1 MAEEGKV
8 SFKKSAKK
16 RPARSKAEESP
27 SEDEEI
33 NTTDFEKTKQ
43 LQRLRK
49 RTAGTN
55 IVTLALG
62 KKISK
67 IDQDILEDPFQLN
80 SGGLVLM
87 KDMKGY
93 KTKQDAYDVG
103 TQFYKETH
111 IRDEDDEMKRFID
124 TEMEKIKGVEDEVGE
139 EEDQPKYLSPEDA
152 ALQALPGHLTKSTF
166 KKDQQML
173 SAQMLTGIPEV
184 DLGIEVK
191 IQNIERTERAKKLLM
206 QSGKL
211 STGQM
216 RNTNSSHERFTSSE
230 GSLGSD
236 GRFEPNMFGTA
247 ATRWEDQATDA
258 TSVEEQLRRDML
270 SCGPMPRDVPE
281 GMVEG
286 MRNENSFTAEATD
299 EDAVKRFKAMEEND
313 RRMKGRQK

>member
-152 ALQALPGHLTKSTF
+152 ALQVGEYFLRGF
-166 KKDQQML
+166 
-173 SAQMLTGIPEV
+173 V
-184 DLGIEVK
+184 
-191 IQNIERTERAKKLLM
+191 LLRS
-206 QSGKL
+206 QTHVAPL
-211 STGQM
+211 A
-216 RNTNSSHERFTSSE
+216 RRC
-230 GSLGSD
+230 
-236 GRFEPNMFGTA
+236 P
-247 ATRWEDQATDA
+247 A
-258 TSVEEQLRRDML
+258 TSPSPPSRRT
-270 SCGPMPRDVPE
+270 SRCCPPRCSPASQRWTW
-281 GMVEG
+281 GS
-286 MRNENSFTAEATD
+286 R
-299 EDAVKRFKAMEEND
+299 
-313 RRMKGRQK
+313 